1 MAEPSEDD
9 PLPEE
14 SLLTGNDHESGARTN
29 EMVGDDDTSSDP
41 GDAAGGSETSSSDS
55 DETESP
61 DGSGLDRGRPSD
73 GSDDSEAQPTSTQR
87 DGAEFEVTAEES
99 SLTETGMPETGDGV
113 TTAVDSIDDAASDA
127 FEETEEPVDTRSTG
141 DTPEGMDVPPG
152 NGEYPAETAPLDD
165 TSPDHDEDVS
175 SLAGRAKPALAE
187 RQALVAVAGAM
198 GLGVVAAVVGV
209 LLDFTA
215 SDVKVILALGGLL
228 VLVIAVFVLF
238 RAMLSA
244 AERNDEPVKTAV
256 THPLFMVLFVVLA
269 TSAALFIGLLRQLS

>member
-14 SLLTGNDHESGARTN
+14 NLSTGNDHDSGAGTS
-29 EMVGDDDTSSDP
+29 EMVDGDDTSSDP
-41 GDAAGGSETSSSDS
+41 EDSSDGSEASSSDS

-61 DGSGLDRGRPSD
+61 NESGLERGRPSD
-73 GSDDSEAQPTSTQR
+73 DSGDSRAQPTSTQE
-87 DGAEFEVTAEES
+87 DGAT
-99 SLTETGMPETGDGV
+99 L
-113 TTAVDSIDDAASDA
+113 
-127 FEETEEPVDTRSTG
+127 EETEEAADTRSTG
-141 DTPEGMDVPPG
+141 DAPGNVDVPSK
-152 NGEYPAETAPLDD
+152 NGEYPADTAQLDDASVRRSGD

-187 RQALVAVAGAM
+187 RQALVAVAGAI

-209 LLDFTA
+209 LLDLTA

-228 VLVIAVFVLF
+228 VLVIAAFVLF

-269 TSAALFIGLLRQLS
+269 TATALFIGHLRQLS